1 MYSGRSTSSMKLLT
15 NRNEHE
21 FCVNL
26 RVAAPTC
33 RLQSGPEVG
42 TVPGTG
48 AGSRPTTR
56 VRGSA
61 WFGQRQRTAAAAAG
75 APVPLSMRVLD
86 LLDSIV
92 AGLAAAR
99 Q

>member
-1 MYSGRSTSSMKLLT
+1 MYSGRSTSSMKLLI

-33 RLQSGPEVG
+33 RLLSGPEVG

-56 VRGSA
+56 VRGGA
-61 WFGQRQRTAAAAAG
+61 RFGYRQRSAAAG
-75 APVPLSMRVLD
+75 AAVPLSMRVLD
-86 LLDSIV
+86 LLNSVV